1 MRETRQAF
9 RASRD
14 RWLVSYA
21 DLVTI
26 LLACFA
32 TTYAAAAHAPEGA
45 APAVTPPPPAI
56 EKVEPVPAPAQ
67 TPATPSLRE
76 VVAPIVAANASNAI
90 GFVDDARGVVI
101 SLPESASFATGSAT
115 LAAPAQAFLRTL
127 AETLAPRQ
135 VSIRVEGH
143 TDDVPV
149 SGGRYG
155 SNWELSTARAS
166 AVVAFLISDTGFA
179 PERLSAAGY
188 AEFHPRVANDS
199 ADSRA
204 RNRRVDVVLI
214 DPARQ

>member
-1 MRETRQAF
+1 VRNGQRPSF

-32 TTYAAAAHAPEGA
+32 TTYAASKTPEA
-45 APAVTPPPPAI
+45 APLPPPARN
-56 EKVEPVPAPAQ
+56 VEPRAAAMPPAR
-67 TPATPSLRE
+67 SSVRDI
-76 VVAPIVAANASNAI
+76 VAPIVEASSSSAI
-90 GFVDDARGVVI
+90 GLVDDARGVVI
-101 SLPESASFATGSAT
+101 SLPESASFATGSAV
-115 LAAPAQAFLRTL
+115 LAAPARSFLLNLAQALQQTNVTL
-127 AETLAPRQ
+127 
-135 VSIRVEGH
+135 RVEGH

-149 SGGRYG
+149 AGGRYG

-166 AVVAFLISDTGFA
+166 AVVAFLISDASFA

-188 AEFHPRVANDS
+188 AEFHPRVPNDS
-199 ADSRA
+199 PESRA

-214 DPARQ
+214 DPLTSTDPH